1 MQLIFFSEQPFYR
14 NYSTLNFHTYKHCNF
29 SRVCLLVKM
38 ASKTVTRSIISVQY
52 NNINVVV
59 KSVLKF
65 LLTMKCHDWS
75 VTVERTMAF
84 IYL

>member
-1 MQLIFFSEQPFYR
+1 
-14 NYSTLNFHTYKHCNF
+14 
-29 SRVCLLVKM
+29 M

-52 NNINVVV
+52 NNVNVVV

-65 LLTMKCHDWS
+65 LFTMKCHDWS